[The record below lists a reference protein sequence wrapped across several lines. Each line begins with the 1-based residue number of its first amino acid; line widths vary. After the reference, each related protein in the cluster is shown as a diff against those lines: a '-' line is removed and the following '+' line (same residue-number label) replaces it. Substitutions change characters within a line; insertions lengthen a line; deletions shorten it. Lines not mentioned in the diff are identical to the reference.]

1 MPLASPAVVPAK
13 PPSSEPAAIEEYVSH
28 VLGEADAGIELDDA
42 FVRDEH
48 AQMVWARHTVDRA
61 LSPLRARMAPLDG
74 DGQPSGT
81 INYLLEALRLRI
93 STSPSPR
100 LLCVY
105 AMIRAL
111 GERDM
116 NVYRWLLYAQGVCVL
131 PGWIHRLVHN
141 VWAGYYA
148 SQASATMASDATTR
162 FKPALP
168 LPGAAARVEGVCS
181 EALSER
187 MVLLSL
193 ETHALELL
201 HYTLCVVRLRPSD
214 LRALSVHFVDH
225 LFDTMELAQQD
236 HEEEYCMRLMRMI
249 LSLHEQCLVQDP
261 SNGLH
266 ATIRHRLHTSKTFG
280 EKLVFRLN
288 RTSSATLPG
297 CLFHFLTLK
306 LLAEVF
312 AQRETAS
319 YFYTNDLR
327 VLVDIFL
334 RELGSL
340 AEAHELLRQAY
351 LCVFRA
357 LLTQTQLCS
366 DPYKRAD
373 VQLLLTHMVGGA
385 QWHDVSPVTLA
396 LANDCLESE
405 WFVGLQDGKTLVAP
419 IQGGEVHAAQLTK
432 EHAENQVHFHARPTL
447 QTIQHTLV
455 LRHIQSAAAAVA
467 CTRGTYVDMDATVM
481 WPSHAAAT
489 ESDVAPS
496 EVDVLAL
503 ERWTSAPPP
512 TQVPTRRRVP
522 PPRPRKPARMV
533 PVHHPVMTQSLPDL
547 TSIPPEAHETGSE
560 PTHESPAH
568 LSWRHLL
575 RLRSKGRD
583 AKEGRTIVGI
593 GALTQPNADPPP
605 PEHARPVRRRAPP
618 PPPR

>member
-1 MPLASPAVVPAK
+1 M
-13 PPSSEPAAIEEYVSH
+13 IEYVSH
-28 VLGEADAGIELDDA
+28 VLGATNPGSELDDA
-42 FVRDEH
+42 FVWDEH

-61 LSPLRARMAPLDG
+61 LQPLRASLAPLDG
-74 DGQPSGT
+74 DREPCST
-81 INYLLEALRLRI
+81 IKYLVDALRPRL
-93 STSPSPR
+93 TASPSPQ

-116 NVYRWLLYAQGVCVL
+116 NVYRWLLYAQGMCVL

-148 SQASATMASDATTR
+148 SQASSSVASDAAMR
-162 FKPALP
+162 FGPALP
-168 LPGAAARVEGVCS
+168 LPGAAARAEGVCS
-181 EALSER
+181 EVLSER
-187 MVLLSL
+187 MVLLAL
-193 ETHALELL
+193 EIHALELL
-201 HYTLCVVRLRPSD
+201 HYVLCAVRLRPSD
-214 LRALSVHFVDH
+214 LRGLTVHFVDH

-236 HEEEYCMRLMRMI
+236 HEEGYCMRLMRVV

-261 SNGLH
+261 SSSLL

-280 EKLVFRLN
+280 ENLVFRLN

-306 LLAEVF
+306 LLADVF
-312 AQRETAS
+312 SQRETAS

-340 AEAHELLRQAY
+340 DEAYELLRQAY

-366 DPYKRAD
+366 ESYKRAD

-385 QWHDVSPVTLA
+385 QWHDVNPVTLA

-405 WFVGLQDGKTLVAP
+405 WFIGIHNGATLVAP
-419 IQGGEVHAAQLTK
+419 IQGGEAHAVQLTK
-432 EHAENQVHFHARPTL
+432 EHAENQVHFHAKPTL

-455 LRHIQSAAAAVA
+455 LRRIQSASAAIA
-467 CTRGTYVDMDATVM
+467 CLRGTYVDVDSTVL
-481 WPSHAAAT
+481 WPTQVAAT
-489 ESDVAPS
+489 EAEVAPS

-512 TQVPTRRRVP
+512 TQVPARRRVP
-522 PPRPRKPARMV
+522 PPRPHKPSRAV
-533 PVHHPVMTQSLPDL
+533 PVHHPSMTQSLPDL
-547 TSIPPEAHETGSE
+547 TCIPPTEAHETDPV
-560 PTHESPAH
+560 PTNETPVQA
-568 LSWRHLL
+568 SWRHLL
-575 RLRSKGRD
+575 RRRGKGRD
-583 AKEGRTIVGI
+583 AKEGRASVSI
-593 GALTQPNADPPP
+593 GVRHRPDTDPPS
-605 PEHARPVRRRAPP
+605 PEHAQPVRRRAPP
-618 PPPR
+618 PPPPR